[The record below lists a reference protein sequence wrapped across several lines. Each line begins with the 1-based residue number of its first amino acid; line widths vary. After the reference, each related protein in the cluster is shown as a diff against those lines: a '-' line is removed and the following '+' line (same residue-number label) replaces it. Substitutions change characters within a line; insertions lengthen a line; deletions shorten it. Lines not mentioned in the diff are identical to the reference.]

1 MIRLNGEQMRKKLAQ
16 ILADDG
22 ERSKNKET
30 GNKNT
35 NGNKWNG
42 VGSYPSFKG

>member
-1 MIRLNGEQMRKKLAQ
+1 MIRLNGEQMRKKLAE

-22 ERSKNKET
+22 ERSKNK
-30 GNKNT
+30 GSVNKNT

-42 VGSYPSFKG
+42 AGSYSSFKG